1 MLSRCTS
8 WIVCLR
14 LAGAVCLTALG
25 AFGQPPSVSNL
36 STRAPV
42 GTGQDIL
49 VVGFSVGPGPDQT
62 MLIRAAGP
70 ALAGFGVTGVLAD
83 PRLEIFSGATRMGE
97 NDNWST
103 PVGSATTV
111 TAADFTAT
119 GAFAFPPGSRDA
131 AFLGRFGPGS
141 YSAQVSGVEATTGVA
156 LVEVYKVGVGG
167 PRLANLS
174 TRAQVGVDGE
184 VLIPGLV
191 ISPGSGTRRLLVRAA
206 GPALGALGVVGA
218 LADPTMRVASA
229 TGAVVAANDNWGTP
243 VGALAFAAPA
253 LSSAFSRTGAFAFT
267 PGSRDAALIAEF
279 APGSYTI
286 HVSGVGNTRGVALVE
301 IYDITPAVPTSTAV
315 DPSTLT
321 GKVMCGYQGW
331 FNGEGDG
338 ANRGYNHWAPGGRR
352 PGPGQVNVDLW
363 PDLTE
368 YGPNERFPT
377 DFVHADGRPAEVF
390 SSYLRP
396 TVLRHFQWMREH
408 GIDGVFVQRFINSLR
423 NANSLRHN
431 DAVLGH
437 CREGARV
444 HGRAYA
450 LMYDLSGLAP
460 GQADFLLA
468 DWRRLARET
477 ALTRDAAYLQH
488 RGKPLLALWGCGFLD
503 ESTRPALDDWR
514 RILAFLKDD
523 PEAGGLAI
531 MLGVPSF
538 WRTLTRDAI
547 PDPALLE
554 VLQLAAV
561 ISPWSV
567 GRYRTPAEAAS
578 HATAVWQPDLL
589 WCRERGIDFLPV
601 AFPGFSWSNLKGAGA
616 PLDQIPRLQG
626 RFFWS
631 QIAAA
636 KLTGADM
643 LYVAM
648 FDEVDEAT
656 AIFKCTNQPPV
667 GPGVSFL
674 TYEGLPTDH
683 YLRLTGLAMQVIRGD
698 LAVTTEPP
706 GR

>member
-1 MLSRCTS
+1 M
-8 WIVCLR
+8 IVPAWKMGRR
-14 LAGAVCLTALG
+14 LAGIVFATAL
-25 AFGQPPSVSNL
+25 AALAQPPSVSNL
-36 STRAPV
+36 SVRALV
-42 GTGQDIL
+42 GTGQDVLIA
-49 VVGFSVGPGPDQT
+49 GFHLGPGADQT
-62 MLIRAAGP
+62 MLIRATGP

-83 PRLEIFSGATRMGE
+83 PKLEVFAGATKIGE

-103 PVGSATTV
+103 PVGGATAV
-111 TAADFTAT
+111 TPADFTAT
-119 GAFAFPPGSRDA
+119 GAFGLAMGSRDA
-131 AFLGRFGPGS
+131 AFIGRFPPGS
-141 YSAQVSGVEATTGVA
+141 YSAKVSGVNTTTGVA
-156 LVEVYKVGVGG
+156 LVEVYKVGAGG
-167 PRLANLS
+167 PGPNNLS
-174 TRAQVGVDGE
+174 ARAQVGVGAD

-191 ISPGSGTRRLLVRAA
+191 ISPGSGTRRLLIRAA

-218 LADPTMRVASA
+218 LADPTLRVVGAA
-229 TGAVVAANDNWGTP
+229 GAVVATNDHWGTP
-243 VGALAFAAPA
+243 VGPLAFAAPA
-253 LSSAFSRTGAFAFT
+253 LSSAFSQSGAFAFA

-279 APGSYTI
+279 PPGNYTVQ
-286 HVSGVGNTRGVALVE
+286 VSGAGNTRGVAVVE
-301 IYDITPAVPTSTAV
+301 VYDVSPAAVTSTSV
-315 DPSTLT
+315 DASSLT

-352 PGPGQVNVDLW
+352 PGPGRVNVDLW
-363 PDLTE
+363 PDLTD
-368 YGPNERFPT
+368 YGANERFPT

-396 TVLRHFQWMREH
+396 TAMRHFQWMREH

-431 DAVLGH
+431 DTVLAH

-460 GQADFLLA
+460 GQADFLIA
-468 DWRRLARET
+468 DWRRLVRET
-477 ALTRDAAYLQH
+477 ALTRDAAYLHH

-503 ESTRPALDDWR
+503 DSTRPTLDDWR
-514 RILAFLKDD
+514 KILAFLKDD
-523 PEAGGLAI
+523 PDAGGLSL

-538 WRTLTRDAI
+538 WRTQTRDAI
-547 PDPALLE
+547 PDPALHE
-554 VLQLAAV
+554 VLQLADV

-578 HATAVWQPDLL
+578 HATTVWQPDLL
-589 WCRERGIDFLPV
+589 WCRARGIDFLPV
-601 AFPGFSWSNLKGAGA
+601 AFPGFSWSNLKGAGT

-626 RFFWS
+626 RFLWS
-631 QIAAA
+631 QVTAA

-656 AIFKCTNQPPV
+656 AIFKCTDQPPV
-667 GPGVSFL
+667 GTGVSFL
-674 TYEGLPTDH
+674 TYEGLPSDH
-683 YLRLTGLAMQVIRGD
+683 YLHLTGLATQVIRGD
-698 LAVTTEPP
+698 RAVTTEPP